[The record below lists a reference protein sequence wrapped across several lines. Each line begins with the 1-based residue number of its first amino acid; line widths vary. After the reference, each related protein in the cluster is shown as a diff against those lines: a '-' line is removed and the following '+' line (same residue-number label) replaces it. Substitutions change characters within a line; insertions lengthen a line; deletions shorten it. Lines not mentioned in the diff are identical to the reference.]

1 MFEEEP
7 RPKRRQG
14 LEPAKLEGWD
24 VGELRDYIEALR
36 AEINRAEAA
45 LAKQDGHRSAAEAF
59 FRRP

>member
-7 RPKRRQG
+7 RPRRRPG
-14 LEPAKLEGWD
+14 LEPAKLDGWD

-36 AEINRAEAA
+36 TEIGRAEAA
-45 LAKQDGHRSAAEAF
+45 IAKLDGHKSAAEAF